1 MLTVIATQLPTDR
14 FGTPEL
20 MSFGLLPNGDMRE
33 HFALVFRTDANDGQ
47 APLVR
52 VHSECVTG
60 DLLGSL
66 RCDCG
71 RQLEEALGRLLKHG
85 GVLVYLRQEGR
96 GIGLHEKLKAY
107 ALQDA
112 GLDTFEANRQLGH
125 GDDERSY
132 ESAALILKMLQMP
145 AIRLLT
151 RNPDKARQ
159 LESFGVR
166 VVEQVRTGLHVN
178 PHNERYVRAKDVRAW
193 ELSEDAA
200 AGGADTAKV

>member
-1 MLTVIATQLPTDR
+1 M
-14 FGTPEL
+14 
-20 MSFGLLPNGDMRE
+20 
-33 HFALVFRTDANDGQ
+33 
-47 APLVR
+47 
-52 VHSECVTG
+52 
-60 DLLGSL
+60 
-66 RCDCG
+66 
-71 RQLEEALGRLLKHG
+71 
-85 GVLVYLRQEGR
+85 
-96 GIGLHEKLKAY
+96 HEKLKAY

-151 RNPDKARQ
+151 RNPDNARQ